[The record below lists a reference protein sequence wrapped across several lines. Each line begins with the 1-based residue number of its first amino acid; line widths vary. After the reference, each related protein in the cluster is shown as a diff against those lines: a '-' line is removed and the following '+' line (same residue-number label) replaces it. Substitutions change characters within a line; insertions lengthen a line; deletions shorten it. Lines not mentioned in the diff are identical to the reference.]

1 MSHRSFI
8 QKLVSL
14 FSARNE
20 RKNRRLRRSPGAMMI
35 EPLERRELL
44 AADLF
49 ISEYIEGSS
58 NNKALEI
65 FNDTGAPIDLATGVY
80 AVKMYFNGSAAVGL
94 TINLTGTVQTGDVY
108 VVAQA
113 SANATI
119 LAQADQTNASGWFNG
134 DDAVVLTKNGA
145 ILDVI
150 GQIGVDPGTEWGTGL
165 QSTADNTLRR
175 KFEISGGDVNGAD
188 AFDPAV
194 QWDGFAT
201 DTVNGLGSHTGG
213 GGSAP
218 AVSITATDSTAAETG
233 TNPGTF
239 RISRTGST
247 TSALTVNYTIA
258 TGAGQAVNGT
268 DYTPLLTGTAI
279 ISAGQSFADVTIT
292 PVDDS
297 DIEGNETATL
307 TVVDTADYDLGGSTI
322 ATVTIA
328 DNDAASTR
336 IRDIQGAA
344 HSSPLV
350 GMAVS
355 GVSGIVTALAGNGLY
370 FQDPNPDGNDATSE
384 GIFVFTS
391 SAPTAALGDSIIV
404 NGTVAEFRPGNNLNN
419 LTITQIVSP
428 LISIIT
434 TGNVL
439 PAAVVL
445 GIGGRSI
452 PASVIDNDNFIFD
465 PAEDGIDFYE
475 SLEGMSVQVNNP
487 VTTSPTAVFGSSEEI
502 WVLADNG
509 MNASNR
515 TVRGGSLITSS
526 DFNPERIQI
535 DDLINA
541 SVSLPT
547 VNVGAQLSTI
557 SGVVSYDFNNY
568 EVLVA
573 TAPGVVLAST
583 LQKEVT
589 TLIGNATQLT
599 VATFNVENL
608 DPGDGAAKFNDLAN
622 AIVNNLKSPDIIN
635 LEEIQDNN
643 GATNDSVVDAAVTL
657 QTLITAIAA
666 AGGPTYQSRQISPV
680 DDTNGGEPGGNIRVA
695 FLFNPNRVSFVDR
708 AGGTSTSSTAVT
720 DVGNNGTP
728 DLSASPGLIDPTNA
742 AFNSSRK
749 PIVGEFL
756 FNGQTV
762 FVIGNHFNSKGG
774 DQPLFGP
781 NQPPVLS
788 SEVQRSQQA
797 TIVRNFVQSILAINP
812 NANVVVAGD
821 LNDFEF
827 SNPLTIL
834 ESGGLNTLAETLPA
848 NERYT
853 YNFQGNAQ
861 VLDHLMVSNSLLT
874 RLNGYDVVHI
884 NSEFAD
890 QISDH
895 DPSVA
900 RFNLGYTL
908 QFLHYYGESGLLG
921 VETAPIM
928 GALIDKFDDQYSN
941 TLKLGEGDTFIPGPW
956 LVGGADPSLNS
967 VPGIGTTALGRPDI
981 AILNAFGTDASALGN
996 HEFDLGSPVLQGAL
1010 AGSGA
1015 WVGAQFPFVTAN
1027 LNFSA
1032 DSSLR
1037 SLADATIGGS
1047 GGTGA
1052 NAYAG
1057 KEANTI
1063 KGKIAPY
1070 TVVTEG
1076 GEKIGIVGATTYD
1089 LLIKSSP
1096 NGTVPRD
1103 DGNPTTDDLQEVAA
1117 YIQAAVNALTSLG
1130 VNKIVLVDQ
1139 LDTLERNQLLAPM
1152 VYGIDVMIA
1161 GGGHER
1167 MGDSTDTAASF
1178 NGHDANFVATYP
1190 ILTAGSD
1197 SKPTLIVTT
1206 DTEFTYLGRLVVDF
1220 DANGEIVVGNLDES
1234 INGAYAA
1241 TEAALQAAYATT
1253 ANAATI
1259 VASSTIGTRV
1269 NAIVQAINNVI
1280 VAKDGNIYGYTD
1292 VYLEG
1297 DRVFGRA
1304 QEVNLG
1310 DISADANLFKAR
1322 EALNPGVIIA
1332 SLKNGGGI
1340 RASIG
1345 SIGEDGEK
1353 LPPAGSSVKPAGAIS
1368 QLDVENAL
1376 RFDNKLMVFDTN
1388 PQDLLDI
1395 LNYAAGLTPGNGGY
1409 AQIGGVRFSY
1419 NPSRPIGQRVVDV
1432 AIYDLDD
1439 NLVSRVV
1446 DNGVVL
1452 AGAPATISVAV
1463 LNFTANGGDGY
1474 PIKANAENFRYL
1486 LNDGTLS
1493 AAISE
1498 ALDFTAAANVPA
1510 TALGEQKAFEDF
1522 LGEFHSTVGT
1532 AYDVADT
1539 RASLDQRIQNL
1550 TMKADTVFPG
1560 VDLSTYV
1567 RIGRYDLPEPTRTT
1581 PPANSLLA
1589 QEVSAVTYNWDTDTL
1604 FVVGDGGTSVVQVSK
1619 TGQLINSMTL
1629 APGSSPQGTDF
1640 YDPEGL
1646 TYVGNGKFVMA
1657 EERDRQ
1663 AVMFTYAAGTT
1674 LTRLSAQTVKLG
1686 TTIGNTGIE
1695 GISYDPLTGGFIAV
1709 KEALPQGIFQ
1719 TGIDFAANTAT
1730 NGSPTT
1736 VNSTNLFNPSLANL
1750 LDFAD
1755 VFSLSNLPYLT
1766 GEGDFNHLLALSQES
1781 GRIVEVDRSGNI
1793 LSSLTIISDPGN
1805 PLTIPNQQHE
1815 GLTMD
1820 SSGYLYVVSE
1830 NGGGDFDHP
1839 QLWVYAPATVPN
1851 QAPTALLL
1859 NNPVTAIVENTNTTT
1874 RVKVAD
1880 IAVTD
1885 DGQGT
1890 NNLTLTG
1897 PDASFFEVDN
1907 NGLYIKAG
1915 TVLDYEIKTS
1925 YSVTVNVDDAT
1936 VGISPDATAA
1946 YTLAV
1951 SDVIDET
1958 PTGLFITEVAPWSSG
1973 NSPVGADWFELTN
1986 TGSSAIT
1993 ITGWKMDDNSN
2004 SFGLSRALNGINS
2017 IAPGE
2022 SVIFLETSNLVTTAA
2037 TFRSTWFGANPPAG
2051 LQIGSYSGSGVG
2063 LSTGGDAVNIY
2074 SADGVLQ
2081 ANIIFG
2087 ASPAPTQLPTFNNAA
2102 LLNNT
2107 TISTSSVVGTNN
2119 AFSVLDTSGNTEI
2132 GSPGTIG
2139 RLFISEVAP
2148 WSSGNS
2154 PLAADWF
2161 EVTNSTAFVADIT
2174 GWRIDDNSGSFA
2186 ASVALNG
2193 ITSIDPGESV
2203 IFIESAA
2210 PGTVVPAFK
2219 SLWFGSNSPVGL
2231 RIGTYSG
2238 SGVGLSTGS
2247 DAVNLYNSAGSL
2259 RANVSFSA
2267 SPAGPAFPTF
2277 DNTAGLNNAVISQL
2291 SVIAVNS
2298 AIAAVNDV
2306 KEIGSPG
2313 TITNYAPVATGD
2325 SVTTAED
2332 TAVTFHVLTNDTDLN
2347 GDPLTITGFTAT
2359 SNGVLVSHG
2368 NGSFT
2373 YTPALNFNGSDS
2385 FTYTITDGKGRFAT
2399 ATVSL
2404 NVTAVTD
2411 LTGIDV
2417 QNGQTQRSYLRALDV
2432 LFDQSSGLMDLIDN
2446 SRLQL
2451 TQFDLNGQNG
2461 SLKSFPTP
2469 TVVGNKIHF
2478 DFGVQGIGGNRNT
2491 NAGDGYY
2498 ELAVDMDGN
2507 GSFETKNYFY
2517 RLLGDVN
2524 GDRKVDATDSSLTL
2538 SAFGTRNPER
2548 DVNGDGFVNAI
2559 DRTLVLR
2566 ALGRKL
2572 KDDLFLND

>member
-1 MSHRSFI
+1 
-8 QKLVSL
+8 
-14 FSARNE
+14 
-20 RKNRRLRRSPGAMMI
+20 
-35 EPLERRELL
+35 
-44 AADLF
+44 
-49 ISEYIEGSS
+49 
-58 NNKALEI
+58 
-65 FNDTGAPIDLATGVY
+65 
-80 AVKMYFNGSAAVGL
+80 
-94 TINLTGTVQTGDVY
+94 
-108 VVAQA
+108 
-113 SANATI
+113 
-119 LAQADQTNASGWFNG
+119 
-134 DDAVVLTKNGA
+134 
-145 ILDVI
+145 
-150 GQIGVDPGTEWGTGL
+150 
-165 QSTADNTLRR
+165 
-175 KFEISGGDVNGAD
+175 
-188 AFDPAV
+188 
-194 QWDGFAT
+194 
-201 DTVNGLGSHTGG
+201 
-213 GGSAP
+213 
-218 AVSITATDSTAAETG
+218 
-233 TNPGTF
+233 
-239 RISRTGST
+239 
-247 TSALTVNYTIA
+247 
-258 TGAGQAVNGT
+258 
-268 DYTPLLTGTAI
+268 
-279 ISAGQSFADVTIT
+279 
-292 PVDDS
+292 
-297 DIEGNETATL
+297 
-307 TVVDTADYDLGGSTI
+307 
-322 ATVTIA
+322 
-328 DNDAASTR
+328 
-336 IRDIQGAA
+336 
-344 HSSPLV
+344 
-350 GMAVS
+350 
-355 GVSGIVTALAGNGLY
+355 
-370 FQDPNPDGNDATSE
+370 
-384 GIFVFTS
+384 
-391 SAPTAALGDSIIV
+391 
-404 NGTVAEFRPGNNLNN
+404 
-419 LTITQIVSP
+419 
-428 LISIIT
+428 
-434 TGNVL
+434 
-439 PAAVVL
+439 
-445 GIGGRSI
+445 
-452 PASVIDNDNFIFD
+452 
-465 PAEDGIDFYE
+465 
-475 SLEGMSVQVNNP
+475 
-487 VTTSPTAVFGSSEEI
+487 
-502 WVLADNG
+502 
-509 MNASNR
+509 
-515 TVRGGSLITSS
+515 
-526 DFNPERIQI
+526 
-535 DDLINA
+535 
-541 SVSLPT
+541 
-547 VNVGAQLSTI
+547 
-557 SGVVSYDFNNY
+557 
-568 EVLVA
+568 
-573 TAPGVVLAST
+573 
-583 LQKEVT
+583 
-589 TLIGNATQLT
+589 
-599 VATFNVENL
+599 
-608 DPGDGAAKFNDLAN
+608 
-622 AIVNNLKSPDIIN
+622 
-635 LEEIQDNN
+635 
-643 GATNDSVVDAAVTL
+643 
-657 QTLITAIAA
+657 
-666 AGGPTYQSRQISPV
+666 
-680 DDTNGGEPGGNIRVA
+680 
-695 FLFNPNRVSFVDR
+695 
-708 AGGTSTSSTAVT
+708 
-720 DVGNNGTP
+720 
-728 DLSASPGLIDPTNA
+728 
-742 AFNSSRK
+742 
-749 PIVGEFL
+749 
-756 FNGQTV
+756 
-762 FVIGNHFNSKGG
+762 
-774 DQPLFGP
+774 
-781 NQPPVLS
+781 
-788 SEVQRSQQA
+788 
-797 TIVRNFVQSILAINP
+797 
-812 NANVVVAGD
+812 
-821 LNDFEF
+821 
-827 SNPLTIL
+827 
-834 ESGGLNTLAETLPA
+834 
-848 NERYT
+848 
-853 YNFQGNAQ
+853 
-861 VLDHLMVSNSLLT
+861 
-874 RLNGYDVVHI
+874 
-884 NSEFAD
+884 
-890 QISDH
+890 
-895 DPSVA
+895 
-900 RFNLGYTL
+900 
-908 QFLHYYGESGLLG
+908 
-921 VETAPIM
+921 
-928 GALIDKFDDQYSN
+928 
-941 TLKLGEGDTFIPGPW
+941 
-956 LVGGADPSLNS
+956 
-967 VPGIGTTALGRPDI
+967 
-981 AILNAFGTDASALGN
+981 
-996 HEFDLGSPVLQGAL
+996 
-1010 AGSGA
+1010 
-1015 WVGAQFPFVTAN
+1015 
-1027 LNFSA
+1027 
-1032 DSSLR
+1032 
-1037 SLADATIGGS
+1037 
-1047 GGTGA
+1047 
-1052 NAYAG
+1052 
-1057 KEANTI
+1057 
-1063 KGKIAPY
+1063 
-1070 TVVTEG
+1070 
-1076 GEKIGIVGATTYD
+1076 
-1089 LLIKSSP
+1089 
-1096 NGTVPRD
+1096 
-1103 DGNPTTDDLQEVAA
+1103 
-1117 YIQAAVNALTSLG
+1117 
-1130 VNKIVLVDQ
+1130 
-1139 LDTLERNQLLAPM
+1139 
-1152 VYGIDVMIA
+1152 
-1161 GGGHER
+1161 
-1167 MGDSTDTAASF
+1167 
-1178 NGHDANFVATYP
+1178 
-1190 ILTAGSD
+1190 
-1197 SKPTLIVTT
+1197 
-1206 DTEFTYLGRLVVDF
+1206 
-1220 DANGEIVVGNLDES
+1220 
-1234 INGAYAA
+1234 
-1241 TEAALQAAYATT
+1241 
-1253 ANAATI
+1253 
-1259 VASSTIGTRV
+1259 
-1269 NAIVQAINNVI
+1269 
-1280 VAKDGNIYGYTD
+1280 
-1292 VYLEG
+1292 
-1297 DRVFGRA
+1297 
-1304 QEVNLG
+1304 
-1310 DISADANLFKAR
+1310 
-1322 EALNPGVIIA
+1322 
-1332 SLKNGGGI
+1332 
-1340 RASIG
+1340 
-1345 SIGEDGEK
+1345 
-1353 LPPAGSSVKPAGAIS
+1353 
-1368 QLDVENAL
+1368 
-1376 RFDNKLMVFDTN
+1376 
-1388 PQDLLDI
+1388 
-1395 LNYAAGLTPGNGGY
+1395 
-1409 AQIGGVRFSY
+1409 
-1419 NPSRPIGQRVVDV
+1419 
-1432 AIYDLDD
+1432 
-1439 NLVSRVV
+1439 
-1446 DNGVVL
+1446 
-1452 AGAPATISVAV
+1452 
-1463 LNFTANGGDGY
+1463 
-1474 PIKANAENFRYL
+1474 
-1486 LNDGTLS
+1486 
-1493 AAISE
+1493 
-1498 ALDFTAAANVPA
+1498 
-1510 TALGEQKAFEDF
+1510 
-1522 LGEFHSTVGT
+1522 
-1532 AYDVADT
+1532 
-1539 RASLDQRIQNL
+1539 
-1550 TMKADTVFPG
+1550 
-1560 VDLSTYV
+1560 
-1567 RIGRYDLPEPTRTT
+1567 
-1581 PPANSLLA
+1581 
-1589 QEVSAVTYNWDTDTL
+1589 
-1604 FVVGDGGTSVVQVSK
+1604 
-1619 TGQLINSMTL
+1619 
-1629 APGSSPQGTDF
+1629 
-1640 YDPEGL
+1640 
-1646 TYVGNGKFVMA
+1646 
-1657 EERDRQ
+1657 
-1663 AVMFTYAAGTT
+1663 MFTYAAGTT

-2446 SRLQL
+2446 NRLQL
-2451 TQFDLNGQNG
+2451 TRFDLNGLNG